1 MVAFR
6 IAQHFIEKGDMLDLL
21 VFVAVYVADHIP
33 QHSRIGELV
42 AAEGTLPFP
51 ELAEAPLAGH
61 VGALQDCGIRVGDF
75 FQADATLRLLGAE
88 RGQYESAN
96 VFVSHCFVRAP
107 KGVFPILND
116 F

>member
-6 IAQHFIEKGDMLDLL
+6 IAQHFIEKGDMFVLL
-21 VFVAVYVADHIP
+21 FVAVAVHFRQEP
-33 QHSRIGELV
+33 SLPRIGELV
-42 AAEGTLPFP
+42 AAEGTLLIREP
-51 ELAEAPLAGH
+51 LEAAVAGH
-61 VGALQDCGIRVGDF
+61 VGALQDCGIRVGEF

-107 KGVFPILND
+107 KGDFPILND

>member
-6 IAQHFIEKGDMLDLL
+6 IAQHFIEKGDTFVLI
-21 VFVAVYVADHIP
+21 FVAVAVHFRKEP
-33 QHSRIGELV
+33 SLTRIRELV
-42 AAEGTLPFP
+42 AAEGTLLSREP
-51 ELAEAPLAGH
+51 LEAAIAGH

-107 KGVFPILND
+107 KGDFPILND